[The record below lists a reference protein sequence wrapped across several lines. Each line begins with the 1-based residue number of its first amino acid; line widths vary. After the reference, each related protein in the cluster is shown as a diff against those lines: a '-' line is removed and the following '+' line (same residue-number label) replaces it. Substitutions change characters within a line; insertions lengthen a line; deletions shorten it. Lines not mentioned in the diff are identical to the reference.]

1 MLIGVL
7 FDAKSISIKLQIDFN
22 KPIDSFL
29 ERKLNEKGLRPN
41 AIAAPISLI
50 KRVSIIITGLP
61 PSPDRVSS
69 FLSDYKKDPQSSY
82 EKLVDELLGSEH
94 FGERWAQHWLDVIR
108 WAETNGS
115 ESN

>member
-1 MLIGVL
+1 MNFIFFHIFL
-7 FDAKSISIKLQIDFN
+7 FSSIISLSGYAADLGSSKDHWSFLPIKRSQLQIDFN

-29 ERKLNEKGLRPN
+29 ERKLNEKGVRPN

-61 PSPDRVSS
+61 PSPDRVTS

-82 EKLVDELLGSEH
+82 E
-94 FGERWAQHWLDVIR
+94 
-108 WAETNGS
+108 
-115 ESN
+115 